1 MKLPEPAV
9 PADFALLTSPEGEF
23 WLAYE
28 LARDFLSAPRHYAV
42 LTGSLGEQG
51 ELVCLQPP
59 QGIAEDEFLYAEGE
73 RYVVSLANS
82 RQELKL
88 AAREISLLATLPHAE
103 GPQAAL
109 LASLGR
115 PFTG

>member
-1 MKLPEPAV
+1 MKLPAPAK
-9 PADFALLTSPEGEF
+9 PADFALLTSPDGEF

-42 LTGSLGEQG
+42 LAGSLGVDG

-59 QGIAEDEFLYAEGE
+59 QGLADEEFIVCEGE
-73 RYVVSLANS
+73 RFILSMANAQ
-82 RQELKL
+82 QELML
-88 AAREISLLATLPHAE
+88 AAREIRLLASLPHSE

-115 PFTG
+115 LFTG

>member
-1 MKLPEPAV
+1 MKLPAPAN
-9 PADFALLTSPEGEF
+9 PADFALLTSPDGEF

-28 LARDFLSAPRHYAV
+28 LARDFLSAPRHYGV
-42 LTGSLGEQG
+42 LSGSLGAQG

-59 QGIAEDEFLYAEGE
+59 QGIAEDEFIYQDGPRWVL
-73 RYVVSLANS
+73 SLSNQ

-88 AAREISLLATLPHAE
+88 AAQDIKLLASITHSE
-103 GPQAAL
+103 GPHGAL

-115 PFTG
+115 LFTG

>member
-1 MKLPEPAV
+1 MKLPAPANS
-9 PADFALLTSPEGEF
+9 ADFALLTSPDGEF

-42 LTGSLGEQG
+42 LAGSLGGQG

-59 QGIAEDEFLYAEGE
+59 QGIADEEFIYQEGE
-73 RYVVSLANS
+73 RFIISLANS

-88 AAREISLLATLPHAE
+88 AARDISLLVTLPHPE

-109 LASLGR
+109 LA
-115 PFTG
+115 